1 MYSKIQYISQGNTA
15 LQQLNNIKSALDAG
29 CNWIQLRYKNAIEN
43 EVLQMALQVKSVT
56 ERYNCTYIINDYP
69 QIAKEVDADGL
80 HLGLDDMPIAQARK
94 IIGPEKIVGGTANT
108 LAHVLQRC
116 DEHCDYIGLGPYRFT
131 ATKEVLSPILGLDGY
146 ALIMNHL
153 KEHNIQTPVYAIGG
167 IKEKDIPAILQTGV
181 YGVALSGLITN
192 NPHKKELL
200 TNLNT
205 LCSHY

>member
-1 MYSKIQYISQGNTA
+1 MRAVTGYSY
-15 LQQLNNIKSALDAG
+15 D
-29 CNWIQLRYKNAIEN
+29 KNAIEN
-43 EVLQMALQVKSVT
+43 EVLQIALQVKGVT

-108 LAHVLQRC
+108 LVHVLQRYN
-116 DEHCDYIGLGPYRFT
+116 EQCDYIGLGPYRFT
-131 ATKEVLSPILGLDGY
+131 ATKEKLSPILGLDGY

-153 KEHNIQTPVYAIGG
+153 KELNIQTPIYAIGG
-167 IKEKDIPAILQTGV
+167 IKEEDIPPILQTGI

>member
-43 EVLQMALQVKSVT
+43 EVLQLALQVKSVT
-56 ERYNCTYIINDYP
+56 ERYNCTYIINDFP
-69 QIAKEVDADGL
+69 HIAKEVDADGL

-94 IIGPEKIVGGTANT
+94 IIGYDKIIGGTANT
-108 LAHVLQRC
+108 LVHVLQRYNEQC
-116 DEHCDYIGLGPYRFT
+116 NYIGLGPYRFT
-131 ATKEVLSPILGLDGY
+131 ATKEKLSPILGLDGY
-146 ALIMNHL
+146 ASIMSHL
-153 KEHNIQTPVYAIGG
+153 KELNIQTPVYAIGG
-167 IKEKDIPAILQTGV
+167 IKEEDITAILQTGI

-192 NPHKKELL
+192 NLHKKELL
-200 TNLNT
+200 TKLKT